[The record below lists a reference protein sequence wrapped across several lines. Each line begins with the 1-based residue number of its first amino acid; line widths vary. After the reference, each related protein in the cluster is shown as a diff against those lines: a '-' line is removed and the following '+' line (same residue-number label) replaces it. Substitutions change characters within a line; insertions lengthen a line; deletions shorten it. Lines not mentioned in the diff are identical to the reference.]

1 MSQTTLNSQ
10 TLIRGDVWSTDI
22 KEIILDEL
30 QGMGYVN
37 WIDFPDGTTW
47 HIPSIG
53 EATIRDY
60 VEDNAVQ
67 YDALDVGE
75 FTFTVTQYKSS
86 GLYITKKM
94 RQDSFYAARLEAGF
108 VPKQTRAFQEVLES
122 DIFALAAAGASG
134 GQTGA
139 NPNTINTAPHRFVA
153 RGTNQVVAPQDF
165 ALVLH
170 SLKKANLGKRIIGI
184 VDPSVE
190 YQLNTLTNLVN
201 VSNNP
206 RWEGVIADGL
216 VSDMKFVKNVYGI
229 DLYVSNY
236 LAAAGTAQSGNE
248 SIDIG
253 AGAVAIAT
261 GGGICNVF
269 FSAADSANLPFVGAW
284 RQQPEVESKYNMDY
298 QREEY
303 LLTARYG
310 LKVYRPENLV
320 VMINDSTRLP

>member
-1 MSQTTLNSQ
+1 MSQTTVNSA
-10 TLIRGDVWSTDI
+10 TLIRGDVWSNEI
-22 KEIILDEL
+22 KEIVLDEL

-53 EATIRDY
+53 EATVRDY

-67 YDALDVGE
+67 FDALDVGE

-94 RQDSFYAARLEAGF
+94 RQDAFYAARLEAGF
-108 VPKQTRAFQEVLES
+108 VPKQTRAFMEVLES

-134 GQTGA
+134 GQTGGS
-139 NPNTINTAPHRFVA
+139 PNTINTAPHRFVA
-153 RGTNQVVAPQDF
+153 RGTNQVVDPKDF
-165 ALVLH
+165 ALILH
-170 SLKKANLGKRIIGI
+170 SLKKANMGSRIIGI

-206 RWEGVIADGL
+206 RWEGVIAEGL
-216 VSDMKFVKNVYGI
+216 VNDMKFAKNVYGI

-236 LAAAGTAQSGNE
+236 LPAAGTAQSGNE

-253 AGAVAIAT
+253 AGAVAIAN
-261 GGGICNVF
+261 GSGICNVF
-269 FSAADSANLPFVGAW
+269 FSVSDAQNMPFVGAW
-284 RQQPEVESKYNMDY
+284 RQQVEVESQYNMTY

-320 VMINDSTRLP
+320 VYINDASRLP